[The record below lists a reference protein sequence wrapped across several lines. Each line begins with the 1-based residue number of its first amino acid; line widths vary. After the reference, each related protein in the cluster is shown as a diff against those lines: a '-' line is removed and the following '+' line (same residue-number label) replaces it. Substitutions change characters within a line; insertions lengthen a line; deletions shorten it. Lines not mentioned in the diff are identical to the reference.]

1 MNLKQEIRHGE
12 VIIDFYAEWCGP
24 CHAVAPVLDKVSLD
38 TGIKIVKVDIDAER
52 EISETFGVVSIPT
65 MVYMINGDEQARV
78 TGALPKDK
86 LMAALGIIGT

>member
-24 CHAVAPVLDKVSLD
+24 CHAVAPVLQKISEETGVKV
-38 TGIKIVKVDIDAER
+38 VKVDIDTER

-65 MVYMINGDEQARV
+65 MVYMSNGDELARV